1 MARPK
6 KGTKENPVTEQEVA
20 EILEQENVRPYKIME
35 AQIKDDFCNYKFE
48 MTQGKGPYDIHKVDG
63 KGIIMDEMRDVF
75 KKFKVHLAAIYGAFS
90 LNGVDVAD
98 IDQHHNDDITAE
110 FHVSGFKIKGSGDME
125 SIILI
130 GSKYIPCIGGRM
142 GIDTPPIPMDA
153 LSSYKWYNELK
164 VLADKAREEVA
175 LYKEG
180 NYIVVDTSDDEEEEK
195 PKKKKA
201 KQLTI
206 ASPEARADN
215 PESEQED
222 PVKDAIEETDVD
234 DDFDSPL

>member
-6 KGTKENPVTEQEVA
+6 KGTKENPVTTEEIT
-20 EILEQENVRPYKIME
+20 EILEQENIRPYKITE
-35 AQIKDDFCNYKFE
+35 ALIKDDFCNYKYE

-63 KGIIMDEMRDVF
+63 KGIIKDEMRDVF
-75 KKFKVHLAAIYGAFS
+75 RKFRVHLAAVYGAFT
-90 LNGVDVAD
+90 LNGVEVQD

-110 FHVSGFKIKGSGDME
+110 FHVSGFKIKGSGDLE

-142 GIDTPPIPMDA
+142 GIDTPPIPMDS
-153 LSSYKWYNELK
+153 LSSYKWFNELK

-180 NYIVVDTSDDEEEEK
+180 NYTVVENDEEEEDEK
-195 PKKKKA
+195 PKKRKA

-206 ASPEARADN
+206 GSVESIAENCEADAQEIAEEIEADD
-215 PESEQED
+215 E
-222 PVKDAIEETDVD
+222 
-234 DDFDSPL
+234 FDSPL